1 MNAPGRISRTTAQ
14 ALLARAYIWQ
24 SGYPVYADTWEEART
39 YAKKVMD
46 SNLHHLYG
54 ENDANHQG
62 YRDLFINMCSNRYDL
77 EARESMF
84 EVEFYGNGMDRSNE
98 CGKVGLYIGISQG
111 VTTDQDV
118 PYAYAWYDATKILYR
133 LYENGGKDNVGK
145 DQGDQRRWWNFAD
158 YSYKTNDKTG
168 KVQKNYLTDANLKSA
183 NLYGRT
189 GNPGKWRAEYDPVRP
204 WSRNNSSINFPV
216 MRFSDVLLMFAEAD
230 NEING
235 PTQEG
240 INAINR
246 VRKRANATEITL
258 TQAGI
263 TDNQE
268 NLRQFIF
275 EEETREL
282 CFETPRHMEL
292 RRRGEDFYFDRIRLL
307 ADQSAPEGQPSAT
320 VGYERSD
327 VRSVPAYNIA
337 DRHLYLPIPQCELS
351 TNTIC
356 KQNERW

>member
-1 MNAPGRISRTTAQ
+1 MHCLP
-14 ALLARAYIWQ
+14 
-24 SGYPVYADTWEEART
+24 E
-39 YAKKVMD
+39 
-46 SNLHHLYG
+46 
-54 ENDANHQG
+54 
-62 YRDLFINMCSNRYDL
+62 
-77 EARESMF
+77 
-84 EVEFYGNGMDRSNE
+84 
-98 CGKVGLYIGISQG
+98 
-111 VTTDQDV
+111 
-118 PYAYAWYDATKILYR
+118 
-133 LYENGGKDNVGK
+133 
-145 DQGDQRRWWNFAD
+145 
-158 YSYKTNDKTG
+158 
-168 KVQKNYLTDANLKSA
+168 ANLKSA

-292 RRRGEDFYFDRIRLL
+292 RRRGEDFYFDRLRLL
-307 ADQSAPEGQPSAT
+307 ADHSAPEGRPSAT

>member
-1 MNAPGRISRTTAQ
+1 
-14 ALLARAYIWQ
+14 
-24 SGYPVYADTWEEART
+24 
-39 YAKKVMD
+39 
-46 SNLHHLYG
+46 
-54 ENDANHQG
+54 
-62 YRDLFINMCSNRYDL
+62 
-77 EARESMF
+77 
-84 EVEFYGNGMDRSNE
+84 
-98 CGKVGLYIGISQG
+98 
-111 VTTDQDV
+111 
-118 PYAYAWYDATKILYR
+118 
-133 LYENGGKDNVGK
+133 
-145 DQGDQRRWWNFAD
+145 
-158 YSYKTNDKTG
+158 
-168 KVQKNYLTDANLKSA
+168 
-183 NLYGRT
+183 
-189 GNPGKWRAEYDPVRP
+189 
-204 WSRNNSSINFPV
+204 